1 MASIFPHFYGRF
13 NEDAGEFLDNLEMAY
28 LISGRDQETVKL
40 RAFPLVLKEE
50 ARTWYNN
57 LSNEATGSWETV
69 RAAFLAR
76 YGKRETPEGLW
87 QQLLSLRQVNLE
99 DFSNYES
106 KFQCIWNNW
115 EASLG
120 ANEVAPQFLKRDRFI
135 SGLFPSLKQK
145 VESQFPGTFEE
156 ALEVARV
163 KCRKLKF
170 QSSKVEKLE
179 HMDIVPVV
187 PVTQAENE
195 GTSQQDILQ
204 KLTQQLEQLT
214 LNLVRSQHDR
224 PQREQNRG
232 QRRQAQEF
240 ICYNCNECGH
250 GMYNCPHPRRNPGD
264 MYPVRRPPQYAQEQQ
279 QQQANIPPVPM
290 AQGDQ
295 RQVNVLELT
304 EEQETMDTMPI
315 KRTRVQDKDRSQ
327 DEDSS
332 MGTQIKKGKVAE
344 GETNKRRRRPRRK
357 IKMEDFPL
365 GKGIEPYDLIED
377 ISTQKP
383 NITWPQLLQ
392 LSSKTRREWSK
403 LVSTRR
409 AKNKELNLIRA
420 NACDDVVPT
429 VDAYVKGRRVSN
441 VYVDG
446 GAQMCVM
453 IEKTMHR
460 LGLDVTGPSAYQA
473 KMANNSV
480 VKCVGVIENL
490 RITVCDIEVALD
502 MYVIATKG
510 EGYPI
515 ILGHPWLIAV
525 KADQKWGSGLL
536 VLKPN
541 DRTKSVTYDLKDQKK
556 EDHRYET
563 IVDEES
569 SCYDSDSSSEES
581 TTENDSSTLEVMGVI
596 FQGKEDGGK
605 EDDLH
610 VDIFR

>member
-1 MASIFPHFYGRF
+1 
-13 NEDAGEFLDNLEMAY
+13 
-28 LISGRDQETVKL
+28 
-40 RAFPLVLKEE
+40 
-50 ARTWYNN
+50 
-57 LSNEATGSWETV
+57 
-69 RAAFLAR
+69 
-76 YGKRETPEGLW
+76 
-87 QQLLSLRQVNLE
+87 
-99 DFSNYES
+99 
-106 KFQCIWNNW
+106 
-115 EASLG
+115 
-120 ANEVAPQFLKRDRFI
+120 
-135 SGLFPSLKQK
+135 
-145 VESQFPGTFEE
+145 
-156 ALEVARV
+156 
-163 KCRKLKF
+163 
-170 QSSKVEKLE
+170 
-179 HMDIVPVV
+179 MDIVLLV
-187 PVTQAENE
+187 PATQVEKGE
-195 GTSQQDILQ
+195 DPQQDILQ

-214 LNLVRSQHDR
+214 LNLVRSQQDR

-240 ICYNCNECGH
+240 ICYNCNERGH
-250 GMYNCPHPRRNPGD
+250 GMYNCPHPGRNPGD
-264 MYPVRRPPQYAQEQQ
+264 IYPVRRPPQYAHEQQQQ
-279 QQQANIPPVPM
+279 QQQANIPHVPM

-315 KRTRVQDKDRSQ
+315 KRTRVQDRDRSQ

-332 MGTQIKKGKVAE
+332 MGTQMKKSRVVE
-344 GETNKRRRRPRRK
+344 GEASKRKRRPRRK
-357 IKMEDFPL
+357 ITMEDFPL

-441 VYVDG
+441 VYVDS

-453 IEKTMHR
+453 IEKKMHR
-460 LGLDVTGPSAYQA
+460 LGLDVTGSSAYQA
-473 KMANNSV
+473 KMENNSV

-490 RITVCDIEVALD
+490 RITVCDIEVALH

-515 ILGHPWLIAV
+515 ILGRPWLIAV
-525 KADQKWGSGLL
+525 KAYQNWGSGLL

-541 DRTKSVTYDLKDQKK
+541 DRTKSVTYDLKNQKK
-556 EDHRYET
+556 EDHRFKT
-563 IVDEES
+563 TMDEES
-569 SCYDSDSSSEES
+569 SFYDSDSSSEES
-581 TTENDSSTLEVMGVI
+581 TTENDSSTLEVIGVI

-605 EDDLH
+605 
-610 VDIFR
+610 

>member
-1 MASIFPHFYGRF
+1 MATIFPHFYGRP
-13 NEDAGEFLDNLEMAY
+13 NEDAAEFLDNLEMAY
-28 LISGRDQETVKL
+28 LVSGRDQEAIKL
-40 RAFPLVLKEE
+40 KAFPLVLKEE
-50 ARTWYNN
+50 ARAWYNN
-57 LSNEATGSWETV
+57 LSNEATGSWEAV
-69 RAAFLAR
+69 QEAFIAR
-76 YGKRETPEGLW
+76 YGKKDTPEGLW
-87 QQLLSLRQVNLE
+87 QQLLSLRQVTLE

-106 KFQCIWNNW
+106 KFQCVWRNR

-179 HMDIVPVV
+179 HMDIVPAV
-187 PVTQAENE
+187 PATQAENE

-204 KLTQQLEQLT
+204 NLMQQLEQLT
-214 LNLVRSQHDR
+214 LNLFV
-224 PQREQNRG
+224 
-232 QRRQAQEF
+232 
-240 ICYNCNECGH
+240 CYNCNERGH
-250 GMYNCPHPRRNPGD
+250 GMYNCPHPHRNPSD
-264 MYPVRRPPQYAQEQQ
+264 MYPIRRPPQYAQEQQ
-279 QQQANIPPVPM
+279 QPQENIPPVPM

-327 DEDSS
+327 DKDSS
-332 MGTQIKKGKVAE
+332 MGTQTKKGKVAE
-344 GETNKRRRRPRRK
+344 GETSKRRTRPQRK
-357 IKMEDFPL
+357 ITMEDFPL

-453 IEKTMHR
+453 TEKKMHR
-460 LGLDVTGPSAYQA
+460 LGLDVTGPSAYQG

-515 ILGHPWLIAV
+515 ILGRPWLIAV
-525 KADQKWGSGLL
+525 KADKKWGSGLL

-563 IVDEES
+563 TVDEES
-569 SCYDSDSSSEES
+569 SCYDSDSRSEDS
-581 TTENDSSTLEVMGVI
+581 TTENDS
-596 FQGKEDGGK
+596 
-605 EDDLH
+605 
-610 VDIFR
+610 